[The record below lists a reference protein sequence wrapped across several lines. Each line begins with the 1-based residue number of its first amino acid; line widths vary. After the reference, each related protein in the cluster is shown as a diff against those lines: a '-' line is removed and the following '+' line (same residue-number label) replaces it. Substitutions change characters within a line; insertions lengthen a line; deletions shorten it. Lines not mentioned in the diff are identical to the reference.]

1 LHGHRTG
8 RNGMLSSSQLS
19 KLGTGVTN
27 AQCDDGSWIYIH
39 STISQKVMLRASST
53 VSAWAREMLPPTCAS
68 ADQPPRAHAAR
79 GARSC
84 LRNHPTYRWPKVL
97 GHMSCT
103 RYGSN
108 TAWRVDRCVC
118 AGTICRLLLLHFAGH
133 WPVLGDLDTSIWQV
147 LRIYPKWI

>member
-1 LHGHRTG
+1 
-8 RNGMLSSSQLS
+8 MLSSSQLS

-53 VSAWAREMLPPTCAS
+53 VSAWAREMLPPTRAS

-79 GARSC
+79 GAGI
-84 LRNHPTYRWPKVL
+84 VL
-97 GHMSCT
+97 AESPDLQMAKSA
-103 RYGSN
+103 RP

-133 WPVLGDLDTSIWQV
+133 SPVLGDLDTSIWQV
-147 LRIYPKWI
+147 QRIYPNWI